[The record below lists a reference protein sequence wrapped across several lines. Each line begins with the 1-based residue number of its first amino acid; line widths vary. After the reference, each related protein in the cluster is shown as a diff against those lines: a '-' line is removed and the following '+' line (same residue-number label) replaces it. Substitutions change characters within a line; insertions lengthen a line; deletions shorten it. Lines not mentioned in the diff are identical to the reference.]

1 MTARQILVLG
11 RLVGLA
17 GTLSAIALY
26 AVFVYFNLY
35 LFSLY
40 PAGPWVMW
48 YVIVGLMV
56 ALALVA
62 AWASLNAK
70 VIVLLLAFVFSWA
83 SVPYGLYVM
92 ADVFI
97 WIVFV
102 NLLYLMAALLLVG
115 AKVSADGARSGEQ
128 QS

>member
-1 MTARQILVLG
+1 M
-11 RLVGLA
+11 A

-26 AVFVYFNLY
+26 AVFVYFNFY
-35 LFSLY
+35 LFSPY

-70 VIVLLLAFVFSWA
+70 VLVLLSAFVFSWA

-97 WIVFV
+97 WIVFA
-102 NLLYLMAALLLVG
+102 NLLYLMATLLVVG

>member
-1 MTARQILVLG
+1 MTARQIFVLG

-17 GTLSAIALY
+17 GALSAIALY

-35 LFSLY
+35 LFSPY
-40 PAGPWVMW
+40 PAGPYGLW

-70 VIVLLLAFVFSWA
+70 VPVLLLAFIFSWA

-97 WIVFV
+97 WIVFA

-115 AKVSADGARSGEQ
+115 AKVSADGAPSGEQ

>member
-1 MTARQILVLG
+1 MTAWQILVLG

-40 PAGPWVMW
+40 LAGPWVMW

-70 VIVLLLAFVFSWA
+70 VLVLLLAFVLSWA

-97 WIVFV
+97 WIVFA
-102 NLLYLMAALLLVG
+102 NLLYLMAALLLIG
-115 AKVSADGARSGEQ
+115 AKVSADVARYGEQ

>member
-1 MTARQILVLG
+1 MGA
-11 RLVGLA
+11 
-17 GTLSAIALY
+17 LSTIALY

-35 LFSLY
+35 LFSLD
-40 PAGPWVMW
+40 PDKPWPLW
-48 YVIVGLMV
+48 YVMVGLMV

-62 AWASLNAK
+62 AWASLNTKALIL
-70 VIVLLLAFVFSWA
+70 VLAFIFSWA

-97 WIVFV
+97 WIVFA
-102 NLLYLMAALLLVG
+102 NLLNLIAVLLLVG
-115 AKVSADGARSGEQ
+115 AKVSAVGARSGEQ

>member
-1 MTARQILVLG
+1 MTARQILALG

-17 GTLSAIALY
+17 GALSAIALY

-48 YVIVGLMV
+48 YAIVGLMV

-70 VIVLLLAFVFSWA
+70 VLVLLLAFVFSWA
-83 SVPYGLYVM
+83 SVPYGLYVV

-97 WIVFV
+97 WIVFA

>member
-1 MTARQILVLG
+1 MGA
-11 RLVGLA
+11 
-17 GTLSAIALY
+17 LSALALY
-26 AVFVYFNLY
+26 AVFVYSNIY
-35 LFSLY
+35 LFSLD
-40 PAGPWVMW
+40 PDKPWPLW

-70 VIVLLLAFVFSWA
+70 ALVLVLAFVFSWA

-97 WIVFV
+97 WIVFA
-102 NLLYLMAALLLVG
+102 NLLNLIAVLLLVG
-115 AKVSADGARSGEQ
+115 AKVSAVGARSGEQ

>member
-1 MTARQILVLG
+1 MTARHILVSG

-17 GTLSAIALY
+17 GALSAIALY

-70 VIVLLLAFVFSWA
+70 VLVLLLAFIFSWA

-97 WIVFV
+97 WIVFA
-102 NLLYLMAALLLVG
+102 NLLYLVAALLLVG

>member
-1 MTARQILVLG
+1 M
-11 RLVGLA
+11 A

-70 VIVLLLAFVFSWA
+70 ALVLLLAFVFSWA

-92 ADVFI
+92 VDVFI
-97 WIVFV
+97 WIVFA

>member
-1 MTARQILVLG
+1 MMARQILVLG
-11 RLVGLA
+11 RLAGLVGA
-17 GTLSAIALY
+17 LSATALY

-40 PAGPWVMW
+40 QAGPWPLW

-70 VIVLLLAFVFSWA
+70 ALVLLLAFIFSWA

-92 ADVFI
+92 ADVFL
-97 WIVFV
+97 WIVFA
-102 NLLYLMAALLLVG
+102 NLLYLVAALLLVG
-115 AKVSADGARSGEQ
+115 AKVSAVGARSGEQ

>member
-97 WIVFV
+97 WIVFA

>member
-1 MTARQILVLG
+1 M
-11 RLVGLA
+11 VGA
-17 GTLSAIALY
+17 LSAIILY
-26 AVFVYFNLY
+26 AVFVYFNPY

-40 PAGPWVMW
+40 QAGPWPLW

-70 VIVLLLAFVFSWA
+70 ALVLVLAFIFSWA

-97 WIVFV
+97 WIVLA
-102 NLLYLMAALLLVG
+102 NLLYLLAALLLVG

>member
-1 MTARQILVLG
+1 
-11 RLVGLA
+11 LVGLA

-70 VIVLLLAFVFSWA
+70 ALVLLLAFVFSWA

-97 WIVFV
+97 WIVFA
-102 NLLYLMAALLLVG
+102 NLLYLVAALLLVG

>member
-1 MTARQILVLG
+1 MIARHILVLG

-17 GTLSAIALY
+17 GAFSAIALY
-26 AVFVYFNLY
+26 AVFAYFNLY
-35 LFSLY
+35 LFSLD
-40 PAGPWVMW
+40 PAGPWPLW
-48 YVIVGLMV
+48 YVIVGMMV

-70 VIVLLLAFVFSWA
+70 VLVLLSAFIFSYA

-97 WIVFV
+97 WIVFA

-115 AKVSADGARSGEQ
+115 AKVSAVGARSGEQ

>member
-17 GTLSAIALY
+17 GALSAIALY

-70 VIVLLLAFVFSWA
+70 VLVLLLAFVFSLA

-92 ADVFI
+92 AGVFT
-97 WIVFV
+97 WIVFA
-102 NLLYLMAALLLVG
+102 NLLYLMAALLLAA
-115 AKVSADGARSGEQ
+115 AKVSADRARPGEQ
-128 QS
+128 S

>member
-1 MTARQILVLG
+1 M
-11 RLVGLA
+11 VGA
-17 GTLSAIALY
+17 LSAIALY

-40 PAGPWVMW
+40 QDGPWPLW
-48 YVIVGLMV
+48 YVIVSLMV

-70 VIVLLLAFVFSWA
+70 ALVLVLAFIFSWA

-92 ADVFI
+92 ADVFL
-97 WIVFV
+97 WIVFA

-115 AKVSADGARSGEQ
+115 AKVSAVGARSGEQ

>member
-40 PAGPWVMW
+40 PAGPWAMW

-70 VIVLLLAFVFSWA
+70 VIVLLLAFVLSWA

-92 ADVFI
+92 ANVFI
-97 WIVFV
+97 WIVFA

>member
-1 MTARQILVLG
+1 M
-11 RLVGLA
+11 VGA
-17 GTLSAIALY
+17 LSAIALY

-35 LFSLY
+35 LFSLD
-40 PAGPWVMW
+40 PHEPWPLW

-70 VIVLLLAFVFSWA
+70 ALVLVLAFVFSWA

-97 WIVFV
+97 WIVFA
-102 NLLYLMAALLLVG
+102 NLLNLIAVLLLVG
-115 AKVSADGARSGEQ
+115 AKVSAVGARSGEQ

>member
-11 RLVGLA
+11 RLVGS
-17 GTLSAIALY
+17 LSAIVLY

-35 LFSLY
+35 PFSLD
-40 PAGPWVMW
+40 PAGPWPLW

-70 VIVLLLAFVFSWA
+70 ALVLLLAFIFSWT
-83 SVPYGLYVM
+83 SVPYGLFVM

-97 WIVFV
+97 WIVFA

-115 AKVSADGARSGEQ
+115 AKVSAVGVRSGEQ

>member
-1 MTARQILVLG
+1 MTARQILVSG

-17 GTLSAIALY
+17 GALSAIALY

-70 VIVLLLAFVFSWA
+70 VLVLLLAFIFSWA

-97 WIVFV
+97 WIVFA
-102 NLLYLMAALLLVG
+102 NLLYLVAALLLVG